1 LKAVVDE
8 NLPVTLARILHALAD
23 ESGHTVAHVNDLC
36 RKGTKDRDLFA
47 KIAAEGF
54 TVHISL
60 DHHHRKPAERQA
72 ISEHGLVVF
81 VLASSWGSQPLEMK
95 AAWLIRWWPRI
106 VAQAGNIK
114 PPAVFRVPWK
124 VNSQF
129 EVIRNI
135 GRS

>member
-1 LKAVVDE
+1 MKAVVDE
-8 NLPVTLARILHALAD
+8 NLPATLARILNALAEEAGD
-23 ESGHTVAHVNDLC
+23 SVSHVNEIC
-36 RKGTKDRDLFA
+36 GKGTKDVALFG
-47 KIAAEGF
+47 KIVAEGF

-60 DHHHRKPAERQA
+60 DHHFRRPAERQA

-81 VLASSWGSQPLEMK
+81 VLASSWDSQPLEMK

-106 VAQAGNIK
+106 VTQAANVK

-124 VNSQF
+124 VSSPF

-135 GRS
+135 GKT